1 MRNRNVGPRA
11 GHRVLEWV
19 GVLVGLL
26 ALGSGP
32 MPSRATPLSSQARAR
47 LNAGQ
52 STLVI
57 VEVDASATDRVA
69 TNERVA
75 RRLQH
80 DDPAILAMR
89 SQGYAATKASIQTG
103 VAGQDASSV
112 HDYEHFPLAVWRV
125 SSLAALNRLEA
136 YPGVRAVHQNVV
148 VQAVS
153 VSDLPFIH
161 QPQAAAE
168 GATGTGTTIAVIDG
182 GLVSNFTS
190 YSDFGTCTGVGTPST
205 CRVVFNKDY
214 YSGSQAS
221 AETTHGTNVS
231 AIALGVAPG
240 AHLAMF
246 DVFQGSSAA
255 STDIIDA
262 LNIAISNQS
271 VYNIVAVNLSLG
283 DSTSNSAQ
291 CPSSPFAAAFTSAL
305 NAGIQPVVAAGN
317 SGVKTGLANP
327 ACVPGAVSVGAVYDG
342 SYGTVTWGASGA
354 GGGQCTDASAADH
367 VTCFSQSASYLSV
380 LAPGSF
386 VNAPTADFQQS
397 GTSQATPHISGS
409 IAVLRARY
417 PAETFA
423 EILRRLQVSG
433 VTDTDTAN
441 GRATPRVNL
450 QAAVDQSTSVA
461 VSGSGP
467 TTSVAGQVGT
477 YTITITNNG
486 PLDAT
491 GVSLSD
497 ALPASSTFKSASSG
511 CTLVGGTVVC
521 SIGTLAAG
529 GTITLTFSVN
539 WTATGATYDAAS
551 VKIDQTN
558 SSSQS
563 TVQFGA
569 PPPPVISADGPLP
582 LWAYGLLAAILMG
595 FGSRTARREARR

>member
-1 MRNRNVGPRA
+1 
-11 GHRVLEWV
+11 
-19 GVLVGLL
+19 
-26 ALGSGP
+26 
-32 MPSRATPLSSQARAR
+32 
-47 LNAGQ
+47 
-52 STLVI
+52 
-57 VEVDASATDRVA
+57 
-69 TNERVA
+69 
-75 RRLQH
+75 
-80 DDPAILAMR
+80 
-89 SQGYAATKASIQTG
+89 
-103 VAGQDASSV
+103 
-112 HDYEHFPLAVWRV
+112 
-125 SSLAALNRLEA
+125 
-136 YPGVRAVHQNVV
+136 
-148 VQAVS
+148 
-153 VSDLPFIH
+153 
-161 QPQAAAE
+161 
-168 GATGTGTTIAVIDG
+168 
-182 GLVSNFTS
+182 
-190 YSDFGTCTGVGTPST
+190 
-205 CRVVFNKDY
+205 
-214 YSGSQAS
+214 
-221 AETTHGTNVS
+221 
-231 AIALGVAPG
+231 
-240 AHLAMF
+240 MF

-291 CPSSPFAAAFTSAL
+291 CPSSPFAAAFTSSL

-354 GGGQCTDASAADH
+354 SGGQCTDASAADH
-367 VTCFSQSASYLSV
+367 VTCFSQSASYLAI

-441 GRATPRVNL
+441 GRSTPRVNL
-450 QAAVDQSTSVA
+450 QAAVDQATSVA

-477 YTITITNNG
+477 YTISITNNG

-491 GVSLSD
+491 DVSLSD

-511 CTLVGGTVVC
+511 CALVGSTVVC
-521 SIGTLAAG
+521 SVGTLAAG
-529 GTITLTFSVN
+529 GTITLTLSVN

-558 SSSQS
+558 ASSQN
-563 TVQFGA
+563 TVQFGT